1 MAKASKKR
9 GKKKA
14 AKGKAKAKK
23 SARKSTK
30 RAPAKRKGVKK
41 PARRKGGKKPAKRR
55 GGKKPAKRKA
65 PKRAPKPKP
74 QVEPWPMIFVVLL
87 AIAAA
92 LIAGWYANGVA
103 EAAVVLGAVVPPAG
117 EETAASFHAL
127 GQCKPA
133 GAWLASAV
141 QSGLPGLH

>member
-41 PARRKGGKKPAKRR
+41 PSRRKGV
-55 GGKKPAKRKA
+55 KKPAKRKA
-65 PKRAPKPKP
+65 SKRAPKPKP
-74 QVEPWPMIFVVLL
+74 QAEPWPMIFAVLL
-87 AIAAA
+87 AVAAA
-92 LIAGWYANGVA
+92 LVAGWYVNGVA
-103 EAAVVLGAVVPPAG
+103 EAASVFGAVVPPAG
-117 EETAASFHAL
+117 GEAAAPFHAL
-127 GQCKPA
+127 DQCRPV
-133 GAWLASAV
+133 GAWLANAV
-141 QSGLPGLH
+141 QSGSPGPN